1 MNFLFCF
8 EKKIK
13 CSIII
18 QGNVLFLL
26 LQTKTKHNYEREQ
39 ILMITH
45 KLKTIKMLEIRDR
58 YTGITG
64 SSSMNTLVIGGQNH
78 EK

>member
-8 EKKIK
+8 EKKDQMFNHNPGK
-13 CSIII
+13 RF
-18 QGNVLFLL
+18 FLL

-45 KLKTIKMLEIRDR
+45 NK
-58 YTGITG
+58 
-64 SSSMNTLVIGGQNH
+64 Q
-78 EK
+78 